1 VTNVGGACPPESGH
15 GILIADNLPSGMT
28 AVAGSVS
35 TPAVGWTCQ
44 FDGNPS
50 FYCSVIPAMNPG
62 DTATVSFQATA
73 SGSAGSTL
81 TNCAQITNFDDSNSN
96 NNNACAT
103 FTITKPCIIATAAYG
118 SELAAPVQ
126 FLRNFRDNEV
136 QKTNIGASFMQA
148 FSNWYYSWAPGIAQQ
163 IAPNENYKAATRALI
178 SPLIGSLYVGHMVFA
193 ALAPVSPELAILL
206 AGILTSAI
214 LGLIYVGP
222 LYALT
227 WKLSKRRITR
237 RTIYSLAIAAAIMTF
252 IATLTTGTYNIA
264 ANLSALAVVETLLLS
279 PALILRKVS
288 SHSTQKRV

>member
-136 QKTNIGASFMQA
+136 QKTNIGASFMAA
-148 FSNWYYSWAPGIAQQ
+148 FNSWYYSWAPGVAQQ
-163 IAPNENYKAATRALI
+163 IAPNENYKAATRVIIA
-178 SPLIGSLYVGHMVFA
+178 PLIGSLFVGNAVFSVLA
-193 ALAPVSPELAILL
+193 PLSPEMAIVSAGLLSSALIGLAYLTPAYALA
-206 AGILTSAI
+206 
-214 LGLIYVGP
+214 
-222 LYALT
+222 
-227 WKLSKRRITR
+227 WKLSKRKITK
-237 RTIYSLAIAAAIMTF
+237 RTIYCLAIAAAALTF
-252 IATLTTGTYNIA
+252 IATLTTGTFNIA
-264 ANLSALAVVETLLLS
+264 ATLTALAIVETMVLT
-279 PALILRKVS
+279 PALVLRKVS
-288 SHSTQKRV
+288 SHFIQR